1 MVLPLLL
8 YTIEHCDGISCA
20 NKLQSVACLL
30 KATLTWLHG
39 YNILVTMSRS
49 FSWATRNY
57 TVTIEERW

>member
-30 KATLTWLHG
+30 KDSYLVAWLQHTC
-39 YNILVTMSRS
+39 NHVTQ
-49 FSWATRNY
+49 FQLGN
-57 TVTIEERW
+57 